1 MKNTKHIVAPKYRE
15 LSVDKLWPY
24 IKEVPELNQYFPELK
39 ENELPERDYMWTV
52 ISTIN
57 PEATSKLIKDSRK
70 NRRSEYKIDQDQ
82 LVEIEEV
89 VTQKGDIWKL

>member
-1 MKNTKHIVAPKYRE
+1 M
-15 LSVDKLWPY
+15 
-24 IKEVPELNQYFPELK
+24 
-39 ENELPERDYMWTV
+39 PERDYMWTV

-82 LVEIEEV
+82 LVEIDPSLFKEIEEV